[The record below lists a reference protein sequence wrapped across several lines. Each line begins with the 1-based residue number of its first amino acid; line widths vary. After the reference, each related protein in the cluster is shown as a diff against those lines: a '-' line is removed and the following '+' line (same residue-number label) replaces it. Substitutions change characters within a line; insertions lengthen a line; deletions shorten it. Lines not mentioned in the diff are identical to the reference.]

1 MENKLMIFENDA
13 FGKVRTLNLNGEQWF
28 VAADVCKA
36 LELGNPSMT
45 VERLDDDEKG
55 ISTIDTLG
63 GKQRMAIINE
73 PGLYSLVITSRKPE
87 AKAFKRW
94 ITHEVIPAIR
104 KHGAYM
110 TKSVLEQVLENP
122 ELVLLMAQRMLEEQR
137 KNELLQRE
145 LRLAKP
151 KADFYDEKLKLFA
164 EHPELLDA
172 LMKSLYAAHAEN
184 LRHRAERQTLLPK
197 ADYYDAFMDADG
209 CTNLRTTA
217 KELNVPERWFARFLQ
232 QTGFLYRSPA
242 GNLMPYAIP
251 RNRGL
256 FRVRDY
262 VRNGHSGAYTLITPM
277 GKSLFR
283 ELLRCGEALPTD

>member
-13 FGKVRTLNLNGEQWF
+13 FGKVRTRNLNGEPWF
-28 VAADVCKA
+28 VAVDVCSV
-36 LELGNPSMT
+36 LDLSNPTIAVS
-45 VERLDDDEKG
+45 RLDEDERAKFNLG
-55 ISTIDTLG
+55 RQGDATIV
-63 GKQRMAIINE
+63 NE
-73 PGLYSLVITSRKPE
+73 PGLYTLVLGSRKPE

-94 ITHEVIPAIR
+94 ITHKVIPAIR
-104 KHGAYM
+104 KHGVYI
-110 TKSVLEQVLENP
+110 T
-122 ELVLLMAQRMLEEQR
+122 
-137 KNELLQRE
+137 
-145 LRLAKP
+145 
-151 KADFYDEKLKLFA
+151 DEKLKLFA

-283 ELLRCGEALPTD
+283 ELLRCGEAVSN

>member
-1 MENKLMIFENDA
+1 MENKLMIFENEA
-13 FGKVRTLNLNGEQWF
+13 FGKMRTLNLNGEPWF
-28 VAADVCKA
+28 VAVDVCSV
-36 LELGNPSMT
+36 LDLSNPTIAVS
-45 VERLDDDEKG
+45 RLDEDERAKFNLG
-55 ISTIDTLG
+55 HQGDATIV
-63 GKQRMAIINE
+63 NE
-73 PGLYSLVITSRKPE
+73 PGLYTLVLGSRKPE

-104 KHGAYM
+104 KHGVYI
-110 TKSVLEQVLENP
+110 T
-122 ELVLLMAQRMLEEQR
+122 
-137 KNELLQRE
+137 
-145 LRLAKP
+145 
-151 KADFYDEKLKLFA
+151 DEKLKLFA

-172 LMKSLYAAHAEN
+172 LMRSLYTAHAEN

>member
-1 MENKLMIFENDA
+1 MENKLMIFENET
-13 FGKVRTLNLNGEQWF
+13 FGKVRTLNLNGEPWF
-28 VAADVCKA
+28 VAVDVCSV
-36 LELGNPSMT
+36 LDLSNPTIAVS
-45 VERLDDDEKG
+45 RLDEDERAKFNLG
-55 ISTIDTLG
+55 RQGDATIV
-63 GKQRMAIINE
+63 NE
-73 PGLYSLVITSRKPE
+73 PGLYTLVLGSRKPE

-94 ITHEVIPAIR
+94 ITHEVLPNIR
-104 KHGAYM
+104 KHGVYI
-110 TKSVLEQVLENP
+110 T
-122 ELVLLMAQRMLEEQR
+122 
-137 KNELLQRE
+137 
-145 LRLAKP
+145 
-151 KADFYDEKLKLFA
+151 DEKLKLFA

-172 LMKSLYAAHAEN
+172 LMRSLYTAHAEN

>member
-13 FGKVRTLNLNGEQWF
+13 FGKVRTLNLNGEPWF

-94 ITHEVIPAIR
+94 IIHEVIPAIR
-104 KHGAYM
+104 KHGVYI
-110 TKSVLEQVLENP
+110 T
-122 ELVLLMAQRMLEEQR
+122 
-137 KNELLQRE
+137 
-145 LRLAKP
+145 
-151 KADFYDEKLKLFA
+151 DEKLKLFA

-197 ADYYDAFMDADG
+197 SDYYDAFIHPEC
-209 CTNLRTTA
+209 CTNLRATA
-217 KELNVPERWFARFLQ
+217 KELKVPEKMFTAFLIRKRY
-232 QTGFLYRSPA
+232 LYRAPS
-242 GNLMPYAIP
+242 GTLLPYAKP
-251 RNRGL
+251 ASDGL
-256 FRVRDY
+256 FFVKDY
-262 VRNGHSGAYTLITPM
+262 IAVNGHQGVYTLVTPK
-277 GKSLFR
+277 GKSLF
-283 ELLRCGEALPTD
+283 LTMLGEIA

>member
-1 MENKLMIFENDA
+1 MENKLMLFENEA
-13 FGKVRTLNLNGEQWF
+13 FGKVRTLNLNGEPWF
-28 VAADVCKA
+28 VAVDVCSV
-36 LELGNPSMT
+36 LDLSNPTIAVS
-45 VERLDDDEKG
+45 RLDEDERAKFNLG
-55 ISTIDTLG
+55 RQGDATIV
-63 GKQRMAIINE
+63 NE
-73 PGLYSLVITSRKPE
+73 PGLYTLVLGSRKPE

-104 KHGAYM
+104 KHGVYI
-110 TKSVLEQVLENP
+110 T
-122 ELVLLMAQRMLEEQR
+122 
-137 KNELLQRE
+137 
-145 LRLAKP
+145 
-151 KADFYDEKLKLFA
+151 DEKLKLFA

-262 VRNGHSGAYTLITPM
+262 IRNGHSGAYTLITPM

-283 ELLRCGEALPTD
+283 ELLRCGEAASN

>member
-1 MENKLMIFENDA
+1 MENKLMIFENEA
-13 FGKVRTLNLNGEQWF
+13 FGKVRTLNLNGEPWF
-28 VAADVCKA
+28 VAVDVCSV
-36 LELGNPSMT
+36 LDLSNPTIAVS
-45 VERLDDDEKG
+45 RLDEDERAKFNLG
-55 ISTIDTLG
+55 RQGDATIV
-63 GKQRMAIINE
+63 NE
-73 PGLYSLVITSRKPE
+73 PGLYTLVLGSRKPE

-94 ITHEVIPAIR
+94 ITHEVLPNIR
-104 KHGAYM
+104 KHGVYI
-110 TKSVLEQVLENP
+110 T
-122 ELVLLMAQRMLEEQR
+122 
-137 KNELLQRE
+137 
-145 LRLAKP
+145 
-151 KADFYDEKLKLFA
+151 DEKLKLFA

-283 ELLRCGEALPTD
+283 ELLRCGESVSN

>member
-1 MENKLMIFENDA
+1 MENKLMIFENEA
-13 FGKVRTLNLNGEQWF
+13 FGKVRTLNLNGEPWF
-28 VAADVCKA
+28 VAVDVCSV
-36 LELGNPSMT
+36 LDLSNPTIAVS
-45 VERLDDDEKG
+45 RLDEDERAKFNLG
-55 ISTIDTLG
+55 RQGDATIV
-63 GKQRMAIINE
+63 NE
-73 PGLYSLVITSRKPE
+73 PGLYTLVLGSRKPE

-94 ITHEVIPAIR
+94 ITHEVLPNIR
-104 KHGAYM
+104 KHGVYI
-110 TKSVLEQVLENP
+110 T
-122 ELVLLMAQRMLEEQR
+122 
-137 KNELLQRE
+137 
-145 LRLAKP
+145 
-151 KADFYDEKLKLFA
+151 DEKLKLFA

-172 LMKSLYAAHAEN
+172 LMRSLYTAHAEN

-283 ELLRCGEALPTD
+283 ELLRCGEAVSN

>member
-13 FGKVRTLNLNGEQWF
+13 FGKVRTLNLNGEPWF
-28 VAADVCKA
+28 VAVDVCSV
-36 LELGNPSMT
+36 LDLSNPTIAVS
-45 VERLDDDEKG
+45 RLDEDERAKFNLG
-55 ISTIDTLG
+55 RQGDATIV
-63 GKQRMAIINE
+63 NE
-73 PGLYSLVITSRKPE
+73 PGLYTLVLGSRKPE

-104 KHGAYM
+104 KHGVYI
-110 TKSVLEQVLENP
+110 T
-122 ELVLLMAQRMLEEQR
+122 
-137 KNELLQRE
+137 
-145 LRLAKP
+145 
-151 KADFYDEKLKLFA
+151 DEKLKLFA

-184 LRHRAERQTLLPK
+184 LRHRAERQTLLSK

-232 QTGFLYRSPA
+232 HTGFLYRSPA

>member
-1 MENKLMIFENDA
+1 MENKLMVFENEA
-13 FGKVRTLNLNGEQWF
+13 FGKVRTLNLNGEPWF
-28 VAADVCKA
+28 VAVDVCSV
-36 LELGNPSMT
+36 LDLSNPTIAVS
-45 VERLDDDEKG
+45 RLDEDERAKFNLG
-55 ISTIDTLG
+55 RQGDATIV
-63 GKQRMAIINE
+63 NE
-73 PGLYSLVITSRKPE
+73 PGLYTLVLGSRKPE

-94 ITHEVIPAIR
+94 ITHEVLPNIR
-104 KHGAYM
+104 KHGVYI
-110 TKSVLEQVLENP
+110 T
-122 ELVLLMAQRMLEEQR
+122 
-137 KNELLQRE
+137 
-145 LRLAKP
+145 
-151 KADFYDEKLKLFA
+151 DEKLKLFA

-172 LMKSLYAAHAEN
+172 LMRSLYTAHAEN

-262 VRNGHSGAYTLITPM
+262 VRNGHGGAYTLITPM

-283 ELLRCGEALPTD
+283 ELLRCGEAASN

>member
-13 FGKVRTLNLNGEQWF
+13 FGKVRTLNLNGEPWF
-28 VAADVCKA
+28 VAVDVCSV
-36 LELGNPSMT
+36 LDLSNPTIAVS
-45 VERLDDDEKG
+45 RLDEDERAKFNLG
-55 ISTIDTLG
+55 RQGDATIV
-63 GKQRMAIINE
+63 NE
-73 PGLYSLVITSRKPE
+73 PGLYTLVLGSRKPE

-104 KHGAYM
+104 KHGVYI
-110 TKSVLEQVLENP
+110 T
-122 ELVLLMAQRMLEEQR
+122 
-137 KNELLQRE
+137 
-145 LRLAKP
+145 
-151 KADFYDEKLKLFA
+151 DEKLKLFA

-242 GNLMPYAIP
+242 GNLMPYTIP

>member
-1 MENKLMIFENDA
+1 MENKLMIFENEA
-13 FGKVRTLNLNGEQWF
+13 FGKVRTLNLNGEPWF
-28 VAADVCKA
+28 VAVDVCSV
-36 LELGNPSMT
+36 LDLSNPTIAVS
-45 VERLDDDEKG
+45 RLDEDERAKFNLG
-55 ISTIDTLG
+55 RQGDATIV
-63 GKQRMAIINE
+63 NE
-73 PGLYSLVITSRKPE
+73 PGLYTLVLGSRKPE

-104 KHGAYM
+104 KHGVYI
-110 TKSVLEQVLENP
+110 T
-122 ELVLLMAQRMLEEQR
+122 
-137 KNELLQRE
+137 
-145 LRLAKP
+145 
-151 KADFYDEKLKLFA
+151 DEKLKLFA

-242 GNLMPYAIP
+242 GNLMPYALP

-283 ELLRCGEALPTD
+283 ELLRCGEAVSN

>member
-1 MENKLMIFENDA
+1 MENKLMIFENEA
-13 FGKVRTLNLNGEQWF
+13 FGKVRTLNLNGEPWF

-110 TKSVLEQVLENP
+110 TDS
-122 ELVLLMAQRMLEEQR
+122 
-137 KNELLQRE
+137 
-145 LRLAKP
+145 
-151 KADFYDEKLKLFA
+151 
-164 EHPELLDA
+164 LLDA
-172 LMKSLYAAHAEN
+172 LEAHPEAVPEYLNRLRSEN
-184 LRHRAERQTLLPK
+184 ARNRELTRRLRLALPK
-197 ADYYDAFMDADG
+197 AEYYDAFVDPAD
-209 CTNLRTTA
+209 CTNIRTTA
-217 KELNVPERWFARFLQ
+217 KELGVPE
-232 QTGFLYRSPA
+232 
-242 GNLMPYAIP
+242 
-251 RNRGL
+251 
-256 FRVRDY
+256 
-262 VRNGHSGAYTLITPM
+262 
-277 GKSLFR
+277 K
-283 ELLRCGEALPTD
+283 

>member
-1 MENKLMIFENDA
+1 MENKLMIFENEA
-13 FGKVRTLNLNGEQWF
+13 FGKVRTLNLNGEPWF
-28 VAADVCKA
+28 VAVDVCSV
-36 LELGNPSMT
+36 LDLSNPTIAVS
-45 VERLDDDEKG
+45 RLDEDERAKFNLG
-55 ISTIDTLG
+55 RQGDATIV
-63 GKQRMAIINE
+63 NE
-73 PGLYSLVITSRKPE
+73 PGLYTLVLGSSKPE

-104 KHGAYM
+104 KHGVYI
-110 TKSVLEQVLENP
+110 T
-122 ELVLLMAQRMLEEQR
+122 
-137 KNELLQRE
+137 
-145 LRLAKP
+145 
-151 KADFYDEKLKLFA
+151 DEKLKLFA

-217 KELNVPERWFARFLQ
+217 KELNVPEHWFARFLQ

>member
-1 MENKLMIFENDA
+1 MENKLMVFENEA
-13 FGKVRTLNLNGEQWF
+13 FGKVRTLNLNGEPWF
-28 VAADVCKA
+28 VAVDVCSV
-36 LELGNPSMT
+36 LDLSNPTIAVS
-45 VERLDDDEKG
+45 RLDEDERAKFNLG
-55 ISTIDTLG
+55 RQGDATIV
-63 GKQRMAIINE
+63 NE
-73 PGLYSLVITSRKPE
+73 PGLYTLVLGSRKPE

-94 ITHEVIPAIR
+94 ITHEVLPNIR
-104 KHGAYM
+104 KHGVYI
-110 TKSVLEQVLENP
+110 T
-122 ELVLLMAQRMLEEQR
+122 
-137 KNELLQRE
+137 
-145 LRLAKP
+145 
-151 KADFYDEKLKLFA
+151 DEKLKLVA

-172 LMKSLYAAHAEN
+172 LMESLYAAHAEN

-283 ELLRCGEALPTD
+283 ELLRCGEAASN

>member
-1 MENKLMIFENDA
+1 MENKLMLFENEA
-13 FGKVRTLNLNGEQWF
+13 FGKVRTLNLNGEPWF
-28 VAADVCKA
+28 VAVDVCSV
-36 LELGNPSMT
+36 LDLSNPTIAVS
-45 VERLDDDEKG
+45 RLDEDERAKFNLG
-55 ISTIDTLG
+55 RQGDATIV
-63 GKQRMAIINE
+63 NE
-73 PGLYSLVITSRKPE
+73 PGLYTLVLGSRKPE

-104 KHGAYM
+104 KHGVYI
-110 TKSVLEQVLENP
+110 T
-122 ELVLLMAQRMLEEQR
+122 
-137 KNELLQRE
+137 
-145 LRLAKP
+145 
-151 KADFYDEKLKLFA
+151 DEKLKLFA

-172 LMKSLYAAHAEN
+172 LMKSLYTAHAEN

-217 KELNVPERWFARFLQ
+217 KELNVPERWFTRFLQ

-283 ELLRCGEALPTD
+283 ELLRCGEAVSN

>member
-1 MENKLMIFENDA
+1 MENKLMIFENNA
-13 FGKVRTLNLNGEQWF
+13 FGKVRTLNLNGEPWF
-28 VAADVCKA
+28 VAVDVCSV
-36 LELGNPSMT
+36 LDLSNPTIAVS
-45 VERLDDDEKG
+45 RLDEDERAKFNLG
-55 ISTIDTLG
+55 RQGDATIV
-63 GKQRMAIINE
+63 NE
-73 PGLYSLVITSRKPE
+73 PGLYTLVLGSRKPE

-104 KHGAYM
+104 KHGVYI
-110 TKSVLEQVLENP
+110 T
-122 ELVLLMAQRMLEEQR
+122 
-137 KNELLQRE
+137 
-145 LRLAKP
+145 
-151 KADFYDEKLKLFA
+151 DEKLKLFA

-172 LMKSLYAAHAEN
+172 LMRSLYTAHAEN

-262 VRNGHSGAYTLITPM
+262 VRNGHSGAYTLTTPM

>member
-13 FGKVRTLNLNGEQWF
+13 FGKVRTLNLNGEPWF

-104 KHGAYM
+104 KHGVYI
-110 TKSVLEQVLENP
+110 T
-122 ELVLLMAQRMLEEQR
+122 
-137 KNELLQRE
+137 
-145 LRLAKP
+145 
-151 KADFYDEKLKLFA
+151 DEKLKLFA

-172 LMKSLYAAHAEN
+172 LMKSPYAAHAEN

-197 ADYYDAFMDADG
+197 SDYYDAFIHPEC
-209 CTNLRTTA
+209 CTNLRATA
-217 KELNVPERWFARFLQ
+217 KELKVPEKMFTAFLIRKRY
-232 QTGFLYRSPA
+232 LYRAPS
-242 GNLMPYAIP
+242 GTLLPYAKP
-251 RNRGL
+251 ASDGL
-256 FRVRDY
+256 FFVKDY
-262 VRNGHSGAYTLITPM
+262 IAVNGHQGVYTLVTPK
-277 GKSLFR
+277 GKTLFLTMLD
-283 ELLRCGEALPTD
+283 EIA

>member
-1 MENKLMIFENDA
+1 MENKLMIFENEA
-13 FGKVRTLNLNGEQWF
+13 FGKVRTLNLNGEPWF
-28 VAADVCKA
+28 VAADVCSV
-36 LELGNPSMT
+36 LDLSNPTIAVS
-45 VERLDDDEKG
+45 RLDEDERAKFNLG
-55 ISTIDTLG
+55 RQGDATIV
-63 GKQRMAIINE
+63 NE
-73 PGLYSLVITSRKPE
+73 PGLYTLVLGSRKPE

-94 ITHEVIPAIR
+94 ITHEVLPNIR
-104 KHGAYM
+104 KHGVYI
-110 TKSVLEQVLENP
+110 T
-122 ELVLLMAQRMLEEQR
+122 
-137 KNELLQRE
+137 
-145 LRLAKP
+145 
-151 KADFYDEKLKLFA
+151 DEKLKLFA

-172 LMKSLYAAHAEN
+172 LMKSLYATHAEN

-242 GNLMPYAIP
+242 GNLMPYALP

-283 ELLRCGEALPTD
+283 ELLRCGEAVSN

>member
-1 MENKLMIFENDA
+1 MENKLMIFENEA
-13 FGKVRTLNLNGEQWF
+13 FGKVRTLNLNGEPWF
-28 VAADVCKA
+28 VAVDVCSV
-36 LELGNPSMT
+36 LDLSNPTIAVS
-45 VERLDDDEKG
+45 RLDEDERAKFNLG
-55 ISTIDTLG
+55 RQGDATIV
-63 GKQRMAIINE
+63 NE
-73 PGLYSLVITSRKPE
+73 PGLYTLVLGSRKPE

-104 KHGAYM
+104 KHGVYI
-110 TKSVLEQVLENP
+110 T
-122 ELVLLMAQRMLEEQR
+122 
-137 KNELLQRE
+137 
-145 LRLAKP
+145 
-151 KADFYDEKLKLFA
+151 DEKLKLFA

-262 VRNGHSGAYTLITPM
+262 VRNGHGGAYTLITPM

-283 ELLRCGEALPTD
+283 ELLRCGEAVSN

>member
-1 MENKLMIFENDA
+1 MKNKLMIFENEA
-13 FGKVRTLNLNGEQWF
+13 FGKVRTLNLNGEPWF
-28 VAADVCKA
+28 VAVDVCSV
-36 LELGNPSMT
+36 LDLSNPTIAVS
-45 VERLDDDEKG
+45 RLDEDERAKFNLG
-55 ISTIDTLG
+55 RQGDATIV
-63 GKQRMAIINE
+63 NE
-73 PGLYSLVITSRKPE
+73 PGLYTLVLGSRKPE

-104 KHGAYM
+104 KHGVYI
-110 TKSVLEQVLENP
+110 T
-122 ELVLLMAQRMLEEQR
+122 
-137 KNELLQRE
+137 
-145 LRLAKP
+145 
-151 KADFYDEKLKLFA
+151 DEKLKLFA

-262 VRNGHSGAYTLITPM
+262 IRNGHSGAYTLITPM

-283 ELLRCGEALPTD
+283 ELLRCGEALPTG

>member
-13 FGKVRTLNLNGEQWF
+13 FGKVRTLNLNGEPWF
-28 VAADVCKA
+28 VAVDVCSV
-36 LELGNPSMT
+36 LDLSNPTIAVS
-45 VERLDDDEKG
+45 RLDEDERAKFNLG
-55 ISTIDTLG
+55 RQGDATIV
-63 GKQRMAIINE
+63 NE
-73 PGLYSLVITSRKPE
+73 PGLYTLVLGSRKPE

-94 ITHEVIPAIR
+94 ITHKVIPAIR
-104 KHGAYM
+104 KHGVYI
-110 TKSVLEQVLENP
+110 T
-122 ELVLLMAQRMLEEQR
+122 
-137 KNELLQRE
+137 
-145 LRLAKP
+145 
-151 KADFYDEKLKLFA
+151 DEKLKLFA

-184 LRHRAERQTLLPK
+184 LRHRAERQTLLSK

-283 ELLRCGEALPTD
+283 ELLRCGEAVSN

>member
-1 MENKLMIFENDA
+1 MENKLMIFENGT
-13 FGKVRTLNLNGEQWF
+13 FGKVRTLNLNGEPWF
-28 VAADVCKA
+28 VAVDVCSV
-36 LELGNPSMT
+36 LELSNPTIAVS
-45 VERLDDDEKG
+45 RLDEDERAKFNLG
-55 ISTIDTLG
+55 RQGDATIV
-63 GKQRMAIINE
+63 NE
-73 PGLYSLVITSRKPE
+73 PGLYTLVLGSRKPE

-104 KHGAYM
+104 KHGVYI
-110 TKSVLEQVLENP
+110 T
-122 ELVLLMAQRMLEEQR
+122 
-137 KNELLQRE
+137 
-145 LRLAKP
+145 
-151 KADFYDEKLKLFA
+151 DEKLKLFA

>member
-1 MENKLMIFENDA
+1 MENNLMIFENEA
-13 FGKVRTLNLNGEQWF
+13 FGKVRTLNLNGEPWF
-28 VAADVCKA
+28 VAADVCSV
-36 LELGNPSMT
+36 LDLSNPTIAVS
-45 VERLDDDEKG
+45 RLDEDERAKFNLG
-55 ISTIDTLG
+55 RQGDATIV
-63 GKQRMAIINE
+63 NE
-73 PGLYSLVITSRKPE
+73 PGLYTLVLGSRKPE

-94 ITHEVIPAIR
+94 ITHEVLPNIR
-104 KHGAYM
+104 KHGVYI
-110 TKSVLEQVLENP
+110 T
-122 ELVLLMAQRMLEEQR
+122 
-137 KNELLQRE
+137 
-145 LRLAKP
+145 
-151 KADFYDEKLKLFA
+151 DEKLKLFA

-283 ELLRCGEALPTD
+283 ELLRCGEAASN

>member
-1 MENKLMIFENDA
+1 MENKLMVFENEA
-13 FGKVRTLNLNGEQWF
+13 FGKVRTLNLNGEPWF
-28 VAADVCKA
+28 VAVDVCSV
-36 LELGNPSMT
+36 LDLSNPTIAVS
-45 VERLDDDEKG
+45 RLDEDERAKFNLG
-55 ISTIDTLG
+55 RQGDATIV
-63 GKQRMAIINE
+63 NE
-73 PGLYSLVITSRKPE
+73 PGLYTLVLGSRKPE

-94 ITHEVIPAIR
+94 ITHEVLPNIR
-104 KHGAYM
+104 KHGVYI
-110 TKSVLEQVLENP
+110 T
-122 ELVLLMAQRMLEEQR
+122 
-137 KNELLQRE
+137 
-145 LRLAKP
+145 
-151 KADFYDEKLKLFA
+151 DEKLKLFA

-172 LMKSLYAAHAEN
+172 LMKSLYATHAEN

-242 GNLMPYAIP
+242 GNLMPYALP

-283 ELLRCGEALPTD
+283 ELLRCGEAVSN

>member
-13 FGKVRTLNLNGEQWF
+13 FGKVRTLNLNGEPWF
-28 VAADVCKA
+28 VAVDVCSV
-36 LELGNPSMT
+36 LDLSNPTIAVS
-45 VERLDDDEKG
+45 RLDEDERAKFNLG
-55 ISTIDTLG
+55 RQGDATIV
-63 GKQRMAIINE
+63 NE
-73 PGLYSLVITSRKPE
+73 PGLYTLVLGSRKPE

-104 KHGAYM
+104 KHGVYI
-110 TKSVLEQVLENP
+110 T
-122 ELVLLMAQRMLEEQR
+122 
-137 KNELLQRE
+137 
-145 LRLAKP
+145 
-151 KADFYDEKLKLFA
+151 DEKLKLFA

-256 FRVRDY
+256 FRVRDF
-262 VRNGHSGAYTLITPM
+262 VRNGHGGAYTLITPM

>member
-13 FGKVRTLNLNGEQWF
+13 FGKVRTLNLNGEPWF
-28 VAADVCKA
+28 VAVDVCSV
-36 LELGNPSMT
+36 LDLSNPTIAVS
-45 VERLDDDEKG
+45 RLDEDERAKFNLG
-55 ISTIDTLG
+55 RQGDATIV
-63 GKQRMAIINE
+63 NE
-73 PGLYSLVITSRKPE
+73 PGLYTLVLGSRKPE

-104 KHGAYM
+104 KHGVYI
-110 TKSVLEQVLENP
+110 T
-122 ELVLLMAQRMLEEQR
+122 
-137 KNELLQRE
+137 
-145 LRLAKP
+145 
-151 KADFYDEKLKLFA
+151 DEKLKLFA

-262 VRNGHSGAYTLITPM
+262 IRNGHSGAYTLITPM

>member
-1 MENKLMIFENDA
+1 MENKLMVFENEA
-13 FGKVRTLNLNGEQWF
+13 FGKVRTLNLNGEPWF
-28 VAADVCKA
+28 VAVDVCNV
-36 LELGNPSMT
+36 LDLSNPTIAVS
-45 VERLDDDEKG
+45 RLDEDERAKFNLG
-55 ISTIDTLG
+55 RQGDATIV
-63 GKQRMAIINE
+63 NE
-73 PGLYSLVITSRKPE
+73 PGLYTLVLGSRKPE

-104 KHGAYM
+104 KHGVYI
-110 TKSVLEQVLENP
+110 T
-122 ELVLLMAQRMLEEQR
+122 
-137 KNELLQRE
+137 
-145 LRLAKP
+145 
-151 KADFYDEKLKLFA
+151 DEKLKLFA

-283 ELLRCGEALPTD
+283 ELLRCGEAASN

>member
-1 MENKLMIFENDA
+1 MENKLMIFENEA
-13 FGKVRTLNLNGEQWF
+13 FGKVRTLNLNGEPWF
-28 VAADVCKA
+28 VAADVCSV
-36 LELGNPSMT
+36 LDLSNPTIAVS
-45 VERLDDDEKG
+45 RLDEDERAKFNLG
-55 ISTIDTLG
+55 RQGNATIV
-63 GKQRMAIINE
+63 NE
-73 PGLYSLVITSRKPE
+73 PGLYTLVLGSRKPE

-94 ITHEVIPAIR
+94 ITHEVLPNIR
-104 KHGAYM
+104 KHGVYI
-110 TKSVLEQVLENP
+110 T
-122 ELVLLMAQRMLEEQR
+122 
-137 KNELLQRE
+137 
-145 LRLAKP
+145 
-151 KADFYDEKLKLFA
+151 DEKLKLFA

-172 LMKSLYAAHAEN
+172 LMKSLYATHAEN

-283 ELLRCGEALPTD
+283 ELLRCGEAVSN

>member
-1 MENKLMIFENDA
+1 MENKLMVFENEA
-13 FGKVRTLNLNGEQWF
+13 FGKVRTLNPNGEPWF
-28 VAADVCKA
+28 VAVDVCSV
-36 LELGNPSMT
+36 LDLSNPTIAVS
-45 VERLDDDEKG
+45 RLDEDERAKFNLG
-55 ISTIDTLG
+55 RQGDATIV
-63 GKQRMAIINE
+63 NE
-73 PGLYSLVITSRKPE
+73 PGLYTLVLGSRKPE

-104 KHGAYM
+104 KHGVYI
-110 TKSVLEQVLENP
+110 T
-122 ELVLLMAQRMLEEQR
+122 
-137 KNELLQRE
+137 
-145 LRLAKP
+145 
-151 KADFYDEKLKLFA
+151 DEKLKLFA

-172 LMKSLYAAHAEN
+172 LMRSLYTAHAEN

-283 ELLRCGEALPTD
+283 ELLRCGEAASN

>member
-13 FGKVRTLNLNGEQWF
+13 FGKVRTLNLNGEPWF
-28 VAADVCKA
+28 VAVDVCSV
-36 LELGNPSMT
+36 LDLSNPTIAVS
-45 VERLDDDEKG
+45 RLDEDERAKFNLG
-55 ISTIDTLG
+55 RQGDATIV
-63 GKQRMAIINE
+63 NE
-73 PGLYSLVITSRKPE
+73 PGLYTLVLGSRKPE

-94 ITHEVIPAIR
+94 IIHEVIPAIR
-104 KHGAYM
+104 KHGVYI
-110 TKSVLEQVLENP
+110 T
-122 ELVLLMAQRMLEEQR
+122 
-137 KNELLQRE
+137 
-145 LRLAKP
+145 
-151 KADFYDEKLKLFA
+151 DEKLKLFA

-262 VRNGHSGAYTLITPM
+262 VRNGHGGAYTLITPM

>member
-1 MENKLMIFENDA
+1 MENKLMLFENEA
-13 FGKVRTLNLNGEQWF
+13 FGKVRTLNLNGEPWF
-28 VAADVCKA
+28 VAADVCSV
-36 LELGNPSMT
+36 LDLSNPTIAVS
-45 VERLDDDEKG
+45 RLDEDERAKFNLG
-55 ISTIDTLG
+55 RQGDATIV
-63 GKQRMAIINE
+63 NE
-73 PGLYSLVITSRKPE
+73 PGLYTLVLGSRKPE

-104 KHGAYM
+104 KHGVYI
-110 TKSVLEQVLENP
+110 T
-122 ELVLLMAQRMLEEQR
+122 
-137 KNELLQRE
+137 
-145 LRLAKP
+145 
-151 KADFYDEKLKLFA
+151 DEKLKLFA

-172 LMKSLYAAHAEN
+172 LMKSLYATHAEN

-262 VRNGHSGAYTLITPM
+262 VRNGHGGAYTLITPM

-283 ELLRCGEALPTD
+283 ELLRCGEAVSN